1 MYKGGILVKKK
12 LSALSAL
19 YASVLLVIAST
30 LNVFAYDTS
39 ISTGDSTTTLVV
51 ALSIILVVTIV
62 AILFLSKKR

>member
-1 MYKGGILVKKK
+1 MKKK
-12 LSALSAL
+12 LSTLSAL
-19 YASVLLVIAST
+19 YVSVLLVIAST